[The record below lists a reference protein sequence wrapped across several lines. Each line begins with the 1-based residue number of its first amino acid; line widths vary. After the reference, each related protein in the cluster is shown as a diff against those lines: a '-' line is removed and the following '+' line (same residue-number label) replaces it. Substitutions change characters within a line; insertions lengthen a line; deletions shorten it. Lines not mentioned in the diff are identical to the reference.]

1 MPSFQIFLKVL
12 TTAKSGTLSIYL
24 QCSPLRNNFNA
35 TFQVL
40 QCPYQCSSISSNRV
54 CNEMNQCVC
63 RQGFS
68 GQDCQLEKCPDG
80 CGGAGYCNNKTN
92 LCECTK
98 GFKGP
103 TCSDKDHGKTQKQAH
118 SIPFFSILPSKI
130 YRALGPAQNPPRSNA
145 LKSNLIMA

>member
-1 MPSFQIFLKVL
+1 
-12 TTAKSGTLSIYL
+12 
-24 QCSPLRNNFNA
+24 
-35 TFQVL
+35 
-40 QCPYQCSSISSNRV
+40 
-54 CNEMNQCVC
+54 MNQCVC

-80 CGGAGYCNNKTN
+80 CGAGGGTAATGYCNNKTN
-92 LCECTK
+92 LCECTI

-130 YRALGPAQNPPRSNA
+130 YRAPGPAQNPPRSKV
-145 LKSNLIMA
+145 LKGNLIMA

>member
-1 MPSFQIFLKVL
+1 MQVL

-24 QCSPLRNNFNA
+24 QCSPPLRNSFNA

-40 QCPYQCSSISSNRV
+40 QCPYQCSGSSNRV

-80 CGGAGYCNNKTN
+80 CGGAAGYCNNKTN
-92 LCECTK
+92 LCECTM

-103 TCSDKDHGKTQKQAH
+103 TCSDKDHGKTET
-118 SIPFFSILPSKI
+118 
-130 YRALGPAQNPPRSNA
+130 GTV
-145 LKSNLIMA
+145 